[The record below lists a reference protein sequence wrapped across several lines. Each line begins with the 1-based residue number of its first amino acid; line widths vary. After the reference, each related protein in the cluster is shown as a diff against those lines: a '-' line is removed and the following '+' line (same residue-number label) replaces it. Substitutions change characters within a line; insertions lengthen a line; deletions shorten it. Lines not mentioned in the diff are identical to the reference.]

1 MSQRNRSLRTKN
13 KRTCL
18 SPIAQM
24 EAERRTMKM
33 AVKKYPNDPQKAKVE
48 SQIILL
54 GIMGQRGNTFG
65 R

>member
-1 MSQRNRSLRTKN
+1 MSQRKHSPRTKS

-18 SPIAQM
+18 PPVVQM

-33 AVKKYPNDPQKAKVE
+33 AMKKYPNDPQKAKVE

>member
-1 MSQRNRSLRTKN
+1 MSQRKHSPRTKS

-18 SPIAQM
+18 SPVVQM

-33 AVKKYPNDPQKAKVE
+33 AMKKYPNDPQKAKVE

>member
-1 MSQRNRSLRTKN
+1 MSQHKHPARNKS

-33 AVKKYPNDPQKAKVE
+33 AMKKYPNDPQKAKVE